1 MKIAIDALRINVSKK
16 TGTEHYSF
24 EIIKNL
30 LLIDSSKKNQYI
42 LYSRKPILKLLS
54 EFSGNCFINK
64 IISLPRLWTQ
74 IGLAW
79 KMLKDKPDVLFIPA
93 HTVPWI
99 HPKKTVAVIHGLEY
113 EYFPDAYSFFEKFH
127 LRFTTKLALKWAKKI
142 IVPSQS
148 TKNDLIKFYRANPK
162 QIEVIYHGF
171 AEEKYR
177 IEKEKCKTEKEKCHP
192 ELVSGSIPEFVQK
205 KSYSHF
211 CEKEN
216 DRFRN
221 KFGMTDSPY
230 ILFIGRLE
238 KRKNLV
244 SLIQSFEK
252 LHESTAN
259 AYELSANINNIKLVL
274 AGKKGFGFKEIK
286 NAVENSP
293 YKNDIVLKDY
303 VSEKE
308 KKDLLKNADVF
319 AFISLYEGFGFPILE
334 AMKAGVPVVTSNNSS
349 LLEIAGDAALLI
361 NPQNTEE
368 IAEAIYKILNN
379 NSLRKS
385 LIEKGKENVK
395 RFDWQNCAEKTLEV
409 LNDL

>member
-1 MKIAIDALRINVSKK
+1 MKIAIDASRINVSKK
-16 TGTEHYSF
+16 TGTEYYSF

-30 LLIDSSKKNQYI
+30 LLVDSNKKNQYI
-42 LYSRKPILKLLS
+42 LYSRKPISKLLS
-54 EFSGNCFINK
+54 EFSGKNFINK
-64 IISLPRLWTQ
+64 VISLPRFWTQ

-79 KMLKDKPDVLFIPA
+79 KMLKDKPDILFIPA
-93 HTVPWI
+93 HTIPWI

-127 LRFTTKLALKWAKKI
+127 LRLTTKLALKWAKKI

-171 AEEKYR
+171 A
-177 IEKEKCKTEKEKCHP
+177 
-192 ELVSGSIPEFVQK
+192 
-205 KSYSHF
+205 SHQSPAIS
-211 CEKEN
+211 CQPA
-216 DRFRN
+216 N
-221 KFGMTDSPY
+221 KY

-244 SLIQSFEK
+244 SLIQSFNFLKEK
-252 LHESTAN
+252 YKISHRLILT
-259 AYELSANINNIKLVL
+259 
-274 AGKKGFGFKEIK
+274 GKKGFGFKEIEK
-286 NAVENSP
+286 ARENSP
-293 YKNDIVLKDY
+293 YKNDIILKDY

-319 AFISLYEGFGFPILE
+319 TFVSLYEGFGFPILE
-334 AMKAGVPVVTSNNSS
+334 AMEVGVPVVASNNSS
-349 LLEIAGDAALLI
+349 LSEIAGNAALLV

-368 IAEAIYKILNN
+368 ISQAIYKILND

-395 RFDWQNCAEKTLEV
+395 RFDWQKCAEKTLEV
-409 LNDL
+409 LNEL

>member
-1 MKIAIDALRINVSKK
+1 MKIAIDASRIDVSKK

-30 LLIDSSKKNQYI
+30 LLVNSGKKTQYV

-54 EFSGNCFINK
+54 EFSGENLANK
-64 IISLPRLWTQ
+64 IISLPRFWTQ

-93 HTVPWI
+93 HTIPWI
-99 HPKKTVAVIHGLEY
+99 HPKKTAAMIHGLEY

-127 LRFTTKLALKWAKKI
+127 LRLTTRLALKWTKKI

-162 QIEVIYHGF
+162 QIKVIYHGF
-171 AEEKYR
+171 ASNQPACNAFDVADAGR
-177 IEKEKCKTEKEKCHP
+177 QPAI
-192 ELVSGSIPEFVQK
+192 SSQQ
-205 KSYSHF
+205 SA
-211 CEKEN
+211 
-216 DRFRN
+216 N
-221 KFGMTDSPY
+221 KY

-252 LHESTAN
+252 IREYRAN
-259 AYELSANINNIKLVL
+259 TRELFTNEDIKLVL
-274 AGKKGFGFKEIK
+274 AGKKGFGFKEIEK
-286 NAVENSP
+286 ACENSP
-293 YKNDIVLKDY
+293 YKNDIILKDY

-319 AFISLYEGFGFPILE
+319 AFVSLYEGFGFPILE
-334 AMKAGVPVVTSNNSS
+334 AMEAGVPVVASNNSS
-349 LLEIAGDAALLI
+349 LSEIAGNAALLVD
-361 NPQNTEE
+361 PQNTEE
-368 IAEAIYKILNN
+368 ISQAIYKIFNDD
-379 NSLRKS
+379 SLKKF
-385 LIEKGKENVK
+385 LIEKGKENIK
-395 RFDWQNCAEKTLEV
+395 RFDWQKCAQKTLEV
-409 LNDL
+409 LNE